1 MIDASPVEAMGLG
14 VFSDGQAFHKPLLKI
29 TGVVAQNCFQAVL
42 QKEQV
47 TLELLEILP
56 RYSDVPFLFDTQS
69 ILGPAEPILL
79 AKLLSVS
86 VVGAG
91 TGPVPIIV
99 AIFGVSI
106 RFLYRADETILLK
119 ILYR

>member
-29 TGVVAQNCFQAVL
+29 TGVVAQNGSQAVL

-69 ILGPAEPILL
+69 ILGPAEPIPFTHLFRIL
-79 AKLLSVS
+79 VIGI
-86 VVGAG
+86 GAG
-91 TGPVPIIV
+91 PAPIIV
-99 AIFGVSI
+99 PIFGVSI
-106 RFLYRADETILLK
+106 RFPYRADETILLK
-119 ILYR
+119 VFYC